1 MLTIPLLLFIV
12 YILSIYLFDRFRMI
26 LASMTM
32 ILGLVLLLND
42 WNNTIVPDDTTKL
55 SFILSFMMYSL
66 MMIYNIFT
74 EE

>member
-26 LASMTM
+26 LATMTM

-42 WNNTIVPDDTTKL
+42 WNNAVVPDDTTKL
-55 SFILSFMMYSL
+55 SFVLSFMMYSL

-74 EE
+74 EK